1 MTEMRSLAERG
12 LNLVFPP
19 ETGQAADGPE
29 TVVGKTFPS
38 FSKRAGRPRLGRRG
52 NRTDGFG

>member
-12 LNLVFPP
+12 LLGFSAR
-19 ETGQAADGPE
+19 TGQAADGPE